1 MSETTIPLSPNKVDF
16 IDTPPTSPSDHE
28 AIMSSPPPLVI
39 RALDPEK
46 FKRKVASIFASL
58 YDEEPTPKCKA
69 KPEEVIKLASPLWK
83 DTALEL
89 VPGSEPRLE
98 KNKEALEKPG
108 VDRIEV
114 VDGHPAKE
122 LHPLLDST
130 DTESSEKAADEVLS
144 MAFTEP
150 ELTEAMTS
158 SAFNPDTAPTVSVD
172 PIEAIHSA
180 SCPAVTEDSQMEYVP
195 STIEGDAEKFKIR
208 HEWTGTCEF
217 DLITEKSIEI
227 QKKASFAQNNQLD
240 GLILYRKALI
250 HDMTIA
256 PHDPFIYID
265 LANLDA
271 TLAFKDTSSHYA
283 YRALILIKA
292 GLQTIT
298 PQQSELSRLVYTAV
312 ATRLYTSS
320 TGIIIDEL
328 QSMCLQTYRCL
339 VQGLLHCA
347 AFWDGLTVVKL
358 GLEDF
363 PDDFELLDLQALLF
377 ASFQNRHEEILEEAK
392 DGPDDNTVAGSRS
405 GLIYQKKYPWMAPK
419 LFVRTPH
426 LVRKVNSTFGSL
438 NAEVRP
444 VIFGSPG
451 TASKSRSLSDLPKNA
466 DVGPLGIFATRD
478 IEEGE
483 SILVDKSYTCVSNIP
498 PSTGQFCDAC
508 HAHLAPPFVQP
519 IQICRPSCGCNISFC
534 SKGCHDLAIGG
545 YHKIQCGINF
555 TWLYKTGASQTEWDP
570 RMFLRVMCI
579 VLSTPGWSKDS
590 TPQKNP
596 LQHPLLAR
604 LTANYAS
611 DDEQAIHGQNWSY
624 HENIV
629 APTRILSDLGI
640 DIFSPVKKIHEGKTK
655 FLANIWTPE
664 LIQTIYWRMLNNANN
679 SIIDIPGLQLD
690 ESFRSIRTPKSGP
703 TTAHLIVISPSY
715 SFFNHSC
722 RYNVMWNGTCL
733 NGAQDISALL
743 AGDGPNQEVLKP
755 GSSSVNC
762 RANRDI
768 KAGEELT
775 ICYVGDP
782 MGGYSPAEIEKQPK
796 LAIGQSEDGAMSHKR
811 MIARINLMKWFSDA
825 GCGCGQC
832 VEENDSGRMRKMFRV
847 T

>member
-1 MSETTIPLSPNKVDF
+1 MSEPTIPFSPNKVDF
-16 IDTPPTSPSDHE
+16 IDTPPTSPRDHE
-28 AIMSSPPPLVI
+28 AIMSSPSPLVI
-39 RALDPEK
+39 RTSSPEK
-46 FKRKVASIFASL
+46 FKRKVASVFASL
-58 YDEEPTPKCKA
+58 YDEEPTPKCKT
-69 KPEEVIKLASPLWK
+69 KPKKVIKLASPLWK
-83 DTALEL
+83 DTASQ
-89 VPGSEPRLE
+89 VVTGNEPE
-98 KNKEALEKPG
+98 VEENKETIEKPG

-114 VDGHPAKE
+114 VDGDPAKE
-122 LHPLLDST
+122 LSPSVDST
-130 DTESSEKAADEVLS
+130 DIESPGKAAEELSS
-144 MAFTEP
+144 MAFAQP
-150 ELTEAMTS
+150 ELTEAMIS
-158 SAFNPDTAPTVSVD
+158 SSINPDTAPTVSVD

-180 SCPAVTEDSQMEYVP
+180 SCPAVTEASQMEYVP
-195 STIEGDAEKFKIR
+195 STIEGDVEKFKIR
-208 HEWTGTCEF
+208 HEWTGTCDF
-217 DLITEKSIEI
+217 DLITEKSIEL
-227 QKKASFAQNNQLD
+227 QKKNQLD

-256 PHDPFIYID
+256 PHDPLIYIR
-265 LANLDA
+265 LVNLDA
-271 TLAFKDTSSHYA
+271 NLAFKDTSSHYA

-320 TGIIIDEL
+320 TVIIIDEL
-328 QSMCLQTYRCL
+328 QSMCLQAYRCL

-363 PDDFELLDLQALLF
+363 PDDYELLDLQDLLLG
-377 ASFQNRHEEILEEAK
+377 SFQNRHEEIVEDAK
-392 DGPDDNTVAGSRS
+392 NGSVDNIIASSRPGS
-405 GLIYQKKYPWMAPK
+405 IYQKKYPWMAPK
-419 LFVRTPH
+419 LFVRTPR
-426 LVRKVNSTFGSL
+426 LVRQVNSTFGVL

-444 VIFGSPG
+444 VVFGSPG
-451 TASKSRSLSDLPKNA
+451 IASKSKSLSDFPKNA

-483 SILVDKSYTCVSNIP
+483 SILVDKSYACVSNIP

-519 IQICRPSCGCNISFC
+519 AQICRPSCGCDISFC
-534 SKGCHDLAIGG
+534 SRGCHDLAIGG
-545 YHKIQCGINF
+545 YHKIQCGIDL
-555 TWLYKTGASQTEWDP
+555 TWLYKTGASRTEWDP

-611 DDEQAIHGQNWSY
+611 DDEQVVRGQNWSY
-624 HENIV
+624 QENIV

-640 DIFSPVKKIHEGKTK
+640 DIFSPVKKIHEGKIK
-655 FLANIWTPE
+655 LLANIWTPE

-679 SIIDIPGLQLD
+679 SKIDISGLQLD
-690 ESFRSIRTPKSGP
+690 ESFRSTRTPNSGP
-703 TTAHLIVISPSY
+703 TMVHLIVISPNY

-755 GSSSVNC
+755 GSSSVSC
-762 RANRDI
+762 RAIRDI

-775 ICYVGDP
+775 ISYVGDP
-782 MGGYSPAEIEKQPK
+782 MGGYSPEEIEKHPK
-796 LAIGQSEDGAMSHKR
+796 LAIGQTEDGAMSHKR
-811 MIARINLMKWFSDA
+811 MITRINLMKWFSNA

-832 VEENDSGRMRKMFRV
+832 AEENDSGRMRTMIRV
-847 T
+847 A

>member
-1 MSETTIPLSPNKVDF
+1 MSEPTTPLSPNKVDF
-16 IDTPPTSPSDHE
+16 IDTPPTSPCDHE
-28 AIMSSPPPLVI
+28 ATMSSPPPLVI
-39 RALDPEK
+39 QTLNPEK
-46 FKRKVASIFASL
+46 FKRKVESIFASL
-58 YDEEPTPKCKA
+58 YDEEPNTKCKA
-69 KPEEVIKLASPLWK
+69 KPEEVIKLASSLWK
-83 DTALEL
+83 DAALEL
-89 VPGSEPRLE
+89 VPGNEPKVAE
-98 KNKEALEKPG
+98 NKEAFEKPG

-114 VDGHPAKE
+114 VDGNPAKDMPPSLE
-122 LHPLLDST
+122 STATGLH
-130 DTESSEKAADEVLS
+130 EKAAEEVLQ
-144 MAFTEP
+144 MAVSESTV
-150 ELTEAMTS
+150 TEAMIS
-158 SAFNPDTAPTVSVD
+158 PSINLNTAPAVVVD
-172 PIEAIHSA
+172 PVEANHGA
-180 SCPAVTEDSQMEYVP
+180 SYTAVAEVSQMEYVP
-195 STIEGDAEKFKIR
+195 STIEGDAEKFIILSHKI
-208 HEWTGTCEF
+208 
-217 DLITEKSIEI
+217 LN
-227 QKKASFAQNNQLD
+227 ANQLD
-240 GLILYRKALI
+240 GLILYRKALV

-265 LANLDA
+265 LANFDA
-271 TLAFKDTSSHYA
+271 KLAFKDTSSHYA
-283 YRALILIKA
+283 HRALILIKA

-298 PQQSELSRLVYTAV
+298 PQQSELSRLVYMAV

-320 TGIIIDEL
+320 TVIIIDEL
-328 QSMCLQTYRCL
+328 QSMCLRTYRCL
-339 VQGLLHCA
+339 VQGLMHCA

-363 PDDFELLDLQALLF
+363 PGDFELLDLQALLF
-377 ASFQNRHEEILEEAK
+377 GSFQNRHEETVEDAK
-392 DGPDDNTVAGSRS
+392 NGSVDSVIASSRS

-419 LFVRTPH
+419 LFVRTPR
-426 LVRKVNSTFGSL
+426 LVRQVNSTFNSP

-444 VIFGSPG
+444 MVFGSPG
-451 TASKSRSLSDLPKNA
+451 TASKSKSLSDLPKNA

-483 SILVDKSYTCVSNIP
+483 SILVDKTHVCVSNIP

-508 HAHLAPPFVQP
+508 HAHLTPPFVQS

-534 SKGCHDLAIGG
+534 SKGCHDLAIGS
-545 YHKIQCGINF
+545 YHKIQCGIDF
-555 TWLYKTGASQTEWDP
+555 TCLYKTGSSQTEWDP

-611 DDEQAIHGQNWSY
+611 NDEQAIHGQNWSY
-624 HENIV
+624 QENIV
-629 APTRILSDLGI
+629 APTRILRDLGI

-690 ESFRSIRTPKSGP
+690 GSFRSIRTPKLGP
-703 TTAHLIVISPSY
+703 TIAHLIVISPSY

-722 RYNVMWNGTCL
+722 RYNVIWSGTCL
-733 NGAQDISALL
+733 NGAQDVSALL
-743 AGDGPNQEVLKP
+743 AGDGPNQEMLKP
-755 GSSSVNC
+755 GSSSVSC

-775 ICYVGDP
+775 ISYVGDS
-782 MGGYSPAEIEKQPK
+782 MGGYSPEEIEKQPK

-811 MIARINLMKWFSDA
+811 MIARMNLMKWFSNA

-832 VEENDSGRMRKMFRV
+832 AEENDSGRMPKMVRAS
-847 T
+847 

>member
-1 MSETTIPLSPNKVDF
+1 MSELTIPLSSNKVDF
-16 IDTPPTSPSDHE
+16 TDTPPTSPRDHE
-28 AIMSSPPPLVI
+28 AVMSSPSPLVI
-39 RALDPEK
+39 RTSSPEK
-46 FKRKVASIFASL
+46 FKRKVASVFASL
-58 YDEEPTPKCKA
+58 YDEEPTPKCKT

-83 DTALEL
+83 DAASQV
-89 VPGSEPRLE
+89 VPGNEPE
-98 KNKEALEKPG
+98 VEENKETLEKPG

-122 LHPLLDST
+122 LFPSVDPT
-130 DTESSEKAADEVLS
+130 DIESPEKAAEEVLS
-144 MAFTEP
+144 MAFAQP
-150 ELTEAMTS
+150 ELTEAMIS
-158 SAFNPDTAPTVSVD
+158 SSTNPDTAPTVSVD
-172 PIEAIHSA
+172 PIEASHSA
-180 SCPAVTEDSQMEYVP
+180 SCPAVTEASQMEYVP
-195 STIEGDAEKFKIR
+195 STIEGDAEKI
-208 HEWTGTCEF
+208 
-217 DLITEKSIEI
+217 LN
-227 QKKASFAQNNQLD
+227 ANQLD
-240 GLILYRKALI
+240 GLILYRKALV

-256 PHDPFIYID
+256 PHDPSIYIG
-265 LANLDA
+265 LVNLDA
-271 TLAFKDTSSHYA
+271 NLAFKDTSSHYA

-320 TGIIIDEL
+320 TVIIIDEL
-328 QSMCLQTYRCL
+328 QSMCLQAYRCL

-363 PDDFELLDLQALLF
+363 PGDYELLDLQELLF
-377 ASFQNRHEEILEEAK
+377 GSFQNRHEEMVEDAK
-392 DGPDDNTVAGSRS
+392 NGPVDNIIASSRS
-405 GLIYQKKYPWMAPK
+405 GSIYQKKYPWMAPK
-419 LFVRTPH
+419 LFVRTPR
-426 LVRKVNSTFGSL
+426 LVRQVNSTFGSL

-444 VIFGSPG
+444 VIFGSLG
-451 TASKSRSLSDLPKNA
+451 TASKSKSLSDFPKNA

-483 SILVDKSYTCVSNIP
+483 SILVDKSYACVSNIP

-519 IQICRPSCGCNISFC
+519 AQIFRPSCGCNISFC
-534 SKGCHDLAIGG
+534 SRGCHDLAIGC
-545 YHKIQCGINF
+545 YHKIQCGIDF
-555 TWLYKTGASQTEWDP
+555 TWLYKTGASRTEWDP
-570 RMFLRVMCI
+570 RMFLRVICI

-611 DDEQAIHGQNWSY
+611 DDEQVVRGQNWSY
-624 HENIV
+624 QENIV

-640 DIFSPVKKIHEGKTK
+640 DIFSPVTKIHEGKTK
-655 FLANIWTPE
+655 LLANIWTPE

-679 SIIDIPGLQLD
+679 SKIDISGLQLD
-690 ESFRSIRTPKSGP
+690 ESFRSTCTPNSGP
-703 TTAHLIVISPSY
+703 TMAHLIVISPNY

-755 GSSSVNC
+755 GSSSVSC

-775 ICYVGDP
+775 ISYVGDP
-782 MGGYSPAEIEKQPK
+782 MGGYSPEEIEKQPK

-811 MIARINLMKWFSDA
+811 MITRINLMKWFSNA

-832 VEENDSGRMRKMFRV
+832 AEENDSGRMRKMIRV
-847 T
+847 A

>member
-1 MSETTIPLSPNKVDF
+1 MSEPTIALSPNKVDF
-16 IDTPPTSPSDHE
+16 IDTPPTSPCDHE
-28 AIMSSPPPLVI
+28 AIISSPSPLVI
-39 RALDPEK
+39 RTSSPEK
-46 FKRKVASIFASL
+46 LKRKVASVFASL
-58 YDEEPTPKCKA
+58 YDEEPTPKYKT
-69 KPEEVIKLASPLWK
+69 KPEEVIILASPLWK
-83 DTALEL
+83 YAAPEV
-89 VPGSEPRLE
+89 VPGNEPE
-98 KNKEALEKPG
+98 VEESKETLEKPG

-114 VDGHPAKE
+114 VDGHPVEK
-122 LHPLLDST
+122 LPPSLDLT
-130 DTESSEKAADEVLS
+130 DTESPEKAAEEVLS
-144 MAFTEP
+144 MAFAQP
-150 ELTEAMTS
+150 ELTEVMIS
-158 SAFNPDTAPTVSVD
+158 SSTNTNTAPTISVD

-180 SCPAVTEDSQMEYVP
+180 SCPEASQMEYVP

-217 DLITEKSIEI
+217 DLITEKSIEL
-227 QKKASFAQNNQLD
+227 QKENQLD

-265 LANLDA
+265 LVNLDA
-271 TLAFKDTSSHYA
+271 KLAFKDTSSHYA
-283 YRALILIKA
+283 YRALILTKA

-320 TGIIIDEL
+320 TVIILDEL
-328 QSMCLQTYRCL
+328 QSMCLQAYRCL

-363 PDDFELLDLQALLF
+363 PDDYELLDLQALLF
-377 ASFQNRHEEILEEAK
+377 ESFQNRHEEIVEDAK
-392 DGPDDNTVAGSRS
+392 NGPTDNIIASSRS
-405 GLIYQKKYPWMAPK
+405 GSIYQKKYPWMAPK
-419 LFVRTPH
+419 LFVRTPR
-426 LVRKVNSTFGSL
+426 LVRQVNSTFGSL

-451 TASKSRSLSDLPKNA
+451 TTSKSKSLSDLPKNA
-466 DVGPLGIFATRD
+466 DVGTLGIFATRD

-483 SILVDKSYTCVSNIP
+483 SILVDKSYACVSNIP

-519 IQICRPSCGCNISFC
+519 AQICRPSCGCNISFC

-545 YHKIQCGINF
+545 YHKIQCGIDF
-555 TWLYKTGASQTEWDP
+555 TWLYKTGASKTEWDP

-579 VLSTPGWSKDS
+579 VLSTPSWAKDS

-624 HENIV
+624 QENIV

-640 DIFSPVKKIHEGKTK
+640 DIFSPIKKIHEGKTK
-655 FLANIWTPE
+655 LLANIWTPE

-679 SIIDIPGLQLD
+679 SKIDISGLQLD
-690 ESFRSIRTPKSGP
+690 ESFRSIRTPNSGP
-703 TTAHLIVISPSY
+703 TMAHLIVISPSY

-722 RYNVMWNGTCL
+722 RCNVMWNGTCL
-733 NGAQDISALL
+733 NGAQDISTLL

-755 GSSSVNC
+755 GSSSVSC

-775 ICYVGDP
+775 ISYVGDP
-782 MGGYSPAEIEKQPK
+782 LGGYSPEEIEKQPK

-811 MIARINLMKWFSDA
+811 MITRINLMKWFSNA

-832 VEENDSGRMRKMFRV
+832 VEENDLGRMRKMVRV
-847 T
+847 A

>member
-1 MSETTIPLSPNKVDF
+1 MSEPTIPLSPKKVDF
-16 IDTPPTSPSDHE
+16 IDTPPTSPCDHE
-28 AIMSSPPPLVI
+28 TVISSPSPLVI
-39 RALDPEK
+39 RISGPEK
-46 FKRKVASIFASL
+46 FKRKVASVFASL
-58 YDEEPTPKCKA
+58 YDEEPTPKCKT

-83 DTALEL
+83 DGAPQV
-89 VPGSEPRLE
+89 VPGNEPEVER
-98 KNKEALEKPG
+98 NKEMLEKPG

-114 VDGHPAKE
+114 VDGHLTKDLSPSV
-122 LHPLLDST
+122 DST
-130 DTESSEKAADEVLS
+130 DIESPEKAAEEVLS
-144 MAFTEP
+144 MAFAQP
-150 ELTEAMTS
+150 ELTEAMISS
-158 SAFNPDTAPTVSVD
+158 SANPDTALIVSID
-172 PIEAIHSA
+172 PIEVIHSA
-180 SCPAVTEDSQMEYVP
+180 SYPAVTEASQMEYVP
-195 STIEGDAEKFKIR
+195 KTIEGDAEKFTIR

-217 DLITEKSIEI
+217 DLITEKSIEL
-227 QKKASFAQNNQLD
+227 QKKNQLD
-240 GLILYRKALI
+240 GLILYRKALV

-256 PHDPFIYID
+256 PHDPFIYIR
-265 LANLDA
+265 LVNLDA
-271 TLAFKDTSSHYA
+271 NLAFKDTSSHYA

-320 TGIIIDEL
+320 TVIIIDEL
-328 QSMCLQTYRCL
+328 QSMCLQAYRCL

-363 PDDFELLDLQALLF
+363 PGDYELLDLQELLF
-377 ASFQNRHEEILEEAK
+377 GSFQNRHEEMVEDAK
-392 DGPDDNTVAGSRS
+392 NGPVDNIIASSRS
-405 GLIYQKKYPWMAPK
+405 GSIYQKKYPWMAPK
-419 LFVRTPH
+419 LFVRTPR
-426 LVRKVNSTFGSL
+426 LVRQVNSTFDSL
-438 NAEVRP
+438 NAEVRS
-444 VIFGSPG
+444 VIFGSSG
-451 TASKSRSLSDLPKNA
+451 TASKSKSLSDFPKNA

-483 SILVDKSYTCVSNIP
+483 SILVDKSYACVSNIP
-498 PSTGQFCDAC
+498 PSTGKFCDAC
-508 HAHLAPPFVQP
+508 HAHLAPPFAQP
-519 IQICRPSCGCNISFC
+519 AQIFRPSCRCNISFC
-534 SKGCHDLAIGG
+534 SRGCHDLAIGG
-545 YHKIQCGINF
+545 YHKIQCGIDF
-555 TWLYKTGASQTEWDP
+555 TWLYKTGASRTEWDP
-570 RMFLRVMCI
+570 RMFLRVICI

-611 DDEQAIHGQNWSY
+611 DDEQVVRGQNWSY
-624 HENIV
+624 QENIV

-655 FLANIWTPE
+655 LLANIWTPE
-664 LIQTIYWRMLNNANN
+664 LIQTTYWRMLNNANN
-679 SIIDIPGLQLD
+679 SKIDISGLQLD
-690 ESFRSIRTPKSGP
+690 KSFCSTRTPNSGP
-703 TTAHLIVISPSY
+703 TMAHLIVISPNY

-733 NGAQDISALL
+733 NGAQDISTLL

-755 GSSSVNC
+755 GSSSVSC

-775 ICYVGDP
+775 ISYVGDP
-782 MGGYSPAEIEKQPK
+782 MGGYSPEEIEKHPK
-796 LAIGQSEDGAMSHKR
+796 LVIGQSEDGAMSHKR
-811 MIARINLMKWFSDA
+811 MITRINLMKWFSNA

-832 VEENDSGRMRKMFRV
+832 AEENDSGRMRKMIRV
-847 T
+847 A

>member
-1 MSETTIPLSPNKVDF
+1 MSEPIIPLSLKKVDF
-16 IDTPPTSPSDHE
+16 IDTPPTSPYDHE
-28 AIMSSPPPLVI
+28 AVMSSSPPLVI
-39 RALDPEK
+39 RTSNPEK
-46 FKRKVASIFASL
+46 FKRKVASVFASL
-58 YDEEPTPKCKA
+58 YNEEPTPKCKA
-69 KPEEVIKLASPLWK
+69 KLEEVVKLASPLWK
-83 DTALEL
+83 GTALEL
-89 VPGSEPRLE
+89 VPGNEPKVAE
-98 KNKEALEKPG
+98 NKEAFEKPG
-108 VDRIEV
+108 VDRTEV

-122 LHPLLDST
+122 LPPSPEPT
-130 DTESSEKAADEVLS
+130 ATELPEKAAEEVLP
-144 MAFTEP
+144 MAVSESTV
-150 ELTEAMTS
+150 TEAIIS
-158 SAFNPDTAPTVSVD
+158 PSINLNTAPAVVVD
-172 PIEAIHSA
+172 PVEANHSA
-180 SCPAVTEDSQMEYVP
+180 SYTAVTEVSQMENVP
-195 STIEGDAEKFKIR
+195 STIEGDDEKFKIR
-208 HEWTGTCEF
+208 HEWTGTCQF
-217 DLITEKSIEI
+217 DLITGKSIEL
-227 QKKASFAQNNQLD
+227 QKEASFTQNNKLD
-240 GLILYRKALI
+240 GIILYRKALV

-271 TLAFKDTSSHYA
+271 TLAYKDTSSHYA

-298 PQQSELSRLVYTAV
+298 PQQSKLSRLVYTAV
-312 ATRLYTSS
+312 AIRLHTSS
-320 TGIIIDEL
+320 TVIIIDEL
-328 QSMCLQTYRCL
+328 QSMCLQAYRCL
-339 VQGLLHCA
+339 VQGLMHCA

-377 ASFQNRHEEILEEAK
+377 GSFQNRHEETVKDAK
-392 DGPDDNTVAGSRS
+392 NGPVDNIIASTRS

-419 LFVRTPH
+419 LFVRTPR
-426 LVRKVNSTFGSL
+426 LVRQVNSTFDSL

-451 TASKSRSLSDLPKNA
+451 TASKSKLLSDLPKNA

-483 SILVDKSYTCVSNIP
+483 SILVDRAYACVSNIP

-545 YHKIQCGINF
+545 YHKIQCGIDF
-555 TWLYKTGASQTEWDP
+555 TWLYKTGACRTEWDP
-570 RMFLRVMCI
+570 RMFLR
-579 VLSTPGWSKDS
+579 
-590 TPQKNP
+590 
-596 LQHPLLAR
+596 
-604 LTANYAS
+604 
-611 DDEQAIHGQNWSY
+611 
-624 HENIV
+624 
-629 APTRILSDLGI
+629 
-640 DIFSPVKKIHEGKTK
+640 

-703 TTAHLIVISPSY
+703 TISHLIVISPSY

-722 RYNVMWNGTCL
+722 RYNVIWSGTCL
-733 NGAQDISALL
+733 NGAQDISALV

-755 GSSSVNC
+755 GSSSVSC

-775 ICYVGDP
+775 ISYVGDP
-782 MGGYSPAEIEKQPK
+782 MGGYSPEEIEEQPK

-811 MIARINLMKWFSDA
+811 MIARMKLMKWFNDD

-832 VEENDSGRMRKMFRV
+832 AEENDSGRMPKMVRAS
-847 T
+847 